1 MTTDLV
7 FNENGKAL
15 TNSLLV
21 AKTFGKEHRRVT
33 QDIRNLA
40 CSDNFRLHNFVQTT
54 YTDSQNKT
62 QPMFYLTRDG
72 FTSVDFTELK
82 DELSVTAENSAV
94 LSDGRNLQ
102 RNLFQRL

>member
-7 FNENGKAL
+7 FNENGKTL

-54 YTDSQNKT
+54 YTSYLDSIRKI
-62 QPMFYLTRDG
+62 LA
-72 FTSVDFTELK
+72 
-82 DELSVTAENSAV
+82 TAENSAV
-94 LSDGRNLQ
+94 LSDGRNLPSSELVKVV
-102 RNLFQRL
+102 N

>member
-15 TNSLLV
+15 TNSLLI
-21 AKTFGKEHRRVT
+21 AQTFEKEHARVMR
-33 QDIRNLA
+33 DIRELS
-40 CSDNFRLHNFVQTT
+40 CSEVFRLGNFADTSYLDRQG
-54 YTDSQNKT
+54 KR
-62 QPMFYLTRDG
+62 QPMYNLTRDG

-82 DELSVTAENSAV
+82 DALSVTAENSAV